1 MRNFITVFVILAFGA
16 PVLAPAARDGFMK
29 PAQTAYEQNMQIS
42 SDSVPE
48 MQCAEHDQSQG
59 DGTACERFSYIMMK
73 LPKGI
78 LNRQYNHNQQFVRQ
92 HLQERLLVVY
102 GLLSKPV
109 PKPPPYLI

>member
-1 MRNFITVFVILAFGA
+1 MRNFITIFVMLAFGA
-16 PVLAPAARDGFMK
+16 PMVAPAVQNTFMK
-29 PAQTAYEQNMQIS
+29 SAQIAYEQNMQIL
-42 SDSVPE
+42 SDGVPE
-48 MQCAEHDQSQG
+48 MQCGEHDESQG
-59 DGTACERFSYIMMK
+59 DGTACEQLSYIMMK

-109 PKPPPYLI
+109 PKPPPHLI